1 MDVLAIRGA
10 IATVLA
16 PLLGTYTLSNGAT
29 TPAIVVRDPGEG
41 MTAGT
46 TVSGLEVVISSVP
59 ELEEQAQYRLAPFIQ
74 TWNVFLLDWG
84 GTNIEDAMA
93 TLQSGFP
100 GATAVLLAVLEDQGP
115 KRQAQIRLP
124 VSRESNQ
131 LPVDVQ
137 PTRLLIPRSI
147 SINLPQ
153 GQDSFTI
160 FRAVQETTLASISA
174 LTSNGSVTCQ
184 VFYGLDRSASG
195 VPITASTTVTNRTT
209 GQLLTLTNQPI
220 PANAYVWVN
229 ITSVNTL
236 VQEFHISIGF

>member
-59 ELEEQAQYRLAPFIQ
+59 DLEEQAQYRLAPFIQ

-84 GTNIEDAMA
+84 GTDIEDAMA

-100 GATAVLLAVLEDQGP
+100 GATAVLLGVLEDQGP
-115 KRQAQIRLP
+115 KRQAQVRLP

-131 LPVDVQ
+131 LPLGVEPTQLVKSVNGEIGHVSLGLADLNDVDSTDLV
-137 PTRLLIPRSI
+137 
-147 SINLPQ
+147 
-153 GQDSFTI
+153 DD
-160 FRAVQETTLASISA
+160 AVLVWDAASSSWKVNIHTT
-174 LTSNGSVTCQ
+174 
-184 VFYGLDRSASG
+184 
-195 VPITASTTVTNRTT
+195 
-209 GQLLTLTNQPI
+209 LTLTDGGH
-220 PANAYVWVN
+220 W
-229 ITSVNTL
+229 
-236 VQEFHISIGF
+236 